1 MSLNLRTMSKALAGG
16 LAAAVSG
23 VGTAAIAIPESV
35 AMPWYGYV
43 VVGVINAGLGF
54 AAVYWS
60 PKNADRPSPNDSR
73 AK

>member
-1 MSLNLRTMSKALAGG
+1 MSTNLRTMSKALAGG

-23 VGTAAIAIPESV
+23 VGTAVIAIPDSV

-43 VVGVINAGLGF
+43 VVAVINAGLGF

-60 PKNADRPSPNDSR
+60 PKNADNPA